1 MLFNTPIGAT
11 MRSLLIAAVALL
23 STAIMSAGT
32 AIPGVTPGV
41 RKFKLN
47 NGVGKNALT
56 FVSKA
61 PAEDINGT
69 ADGLTGAFDFDPSNI
84 ENAKGT
90 IEVSVRSMKTAMTKR
105 DDHMYSPVWLDA
117 DKYPNITFQLTN
129 IQDVTVSTNGQQPT
143 VIARATGKFTLHGVT
158 KSFQAPI
165 VLTYVKESADTK
177 KRSSGDLIA
186 LKVSFEIY
194 LKDFDIKG
202 KEGVVGKS
210 VGEKISIEANLFAN
224 S

>member
-1 MLFNTPIGAT
+1 
-11 MRSLLIAAVALL
+11 MRAFILAVTAVATTTCML
-23 STAIMSAGT
+23 AGT
-32 AIPGVTPGV
+32 AIPGIKGGT

-47 NGVGKNALT
+47 NDIGKNAIT

-69 ADGLTGAFDFDPSNI
+69 ADGVTGSFELDPANLEAS
-84 ENAKGT
+84 KGK
-90 IEVSVRSMKTAMTKR
+90 IEVKVRSMKTAVTKR
-105 DDHMYSPVWLDA
+105 DDHMYSSVWLDA
-117 DKYPNITFQLTN
+117 DKYPTITFQLDN
-129 IQDVTVSTNGQQPT
+129 LQNVSVQSNGKQPT
-143 VIARATGKFTLHGVT
+143 VVANAFGKFTLHGVT

-165 VLTYVKESADTK
+165 VLTYVKESDETK
-177 KRSSGDLIA
+177 KRGSGDLVA
-186 LKVSFEIY
+186 FKATFEIF

-210 VGEKISIEANLFAN
+210 VGEKITVECDLFAN

>member
-1 MLFNTPIGAT
+1 
-11 MRSLLIAAVALL
+11 MRSIILAAAALL
-23 STAIMSAGT
+23 STAILSAGT

-47 NGVGKNALT
+47 NAVGKNALT

-69 ADGLTGAFDFDPSNI
+69 ADGVSGTFDFDPSNI

-90 IEVSVRSMKTAMTKR
+90 IEVKVRSMKTAISKR

-129 IQDVTVSTNGQQPT
+129 IQDVAVSTNGQQPT
-143 VIARATGKFTLHGVT
+143 VIAKAIGKFTLHGVT

-165 VLTYVKESADTK
+165 VLTYVKESGDTK
-177 KRSSGDLIA
+177 KRATGDLVA
-186 LKVSFEIY
+186 LKVTFEIV

-210 VGEKISIEANLFAN
+210 VGEKISVEASLFAN